1 MSFQAC
7 LDTIQ
12 SRTGQSPDALAAQAV
27 QKGLADDTGL
37 APGVKASAV
46 IDWPRADYGL
56 GHGPAMSI
64 VAYFKGKRAQAS
76 SHHRGSYPM
85 TGFSPLR
92 ILRGRHPG
100 VAAALALL
108 ASAAIAAAPSP
119 ANAQQ
124 PETAAA
130 SASAARTGHAT
141 VNGVR
146 IAYAVHGDL
155 ASKQTPL
162 LVLHGAFM
170 SGEAMAPFVRLFA
183 ASRPVIT
190 IDARGHGRTGK
201 VGGAFSYDQMADD
214 AVAVLASLRVA
225 RADVLGYSMGGSTA
239 IAMAVRHPDRV
250 GKQVIISG
258 AASLDGWVPEVLAGI
273 AQMTPEMFAGT
284 PMETEYKRL
293 SPTPDAFPDLVAAIK
308 HIDSAPFAY
317 SDAQLRAI
325 PGKTMV
331 VLGDADGVTFDHA
344 IRLFKLRGGGD
355 IAIATQGF
363 MTTAPKARLSILP
376 GTSHIGIMAEA
387 AAIAAQVIPFLDD
400 VTPSMPAG
408 FF

>member
-1 MSFQAC
+1 MS
-7 LDTIQ
+7 
-12 SRTGQSPDALAAQAV
+12 
-27 QKGLADDTGL
+27 
-37 APGVKASAV
+37 
-46 IDWPRADYGL
+46 
-56 GHGPAMSI
+56 
-64 VAYFKGKRAQAS
+64 
-76 SHHRGSYPM
+76 
-85 TGFSPLR
+85 GFSPPR
-92 ILRGRHPG
+92 IFRRRHSR

-108 ASAAIAAAPSP
+108 ASAAVVAALPQPAYTQQPAPKAAP
-119 ANAQQ
+119 
-124 PETAAA
+124 E
-130 SASAARTGHAT
+130 SAAKTGHAT

-155 ASKQTPL
+155 TSKQTPL

-170 SGEAMAPFVRLFA
+170 SGEAMAPFVTPFA

-214 AVAVLASLRVA
+214 AAAVLASLRVE

-239 IAMAVRHPDRV
+239 IAMAVRHPERV
-250 GKQVIISG
+250 GKQVVISG

-344 IRLFKLRGGGD
+344 IKLFKLRGGGD

-387 AAIAAQVIPFLDD
+387 ATIAAQVVPFLDD
-400 VTPSMPAG
+400 VTPLMPAG

>member
-1 MSFQAC
+1 
-7 LDTIQ
+7 
-12 SRTGQSPDALAAQAV
+12 
-27 QKGLADDTGL
+27 
-37 APGVKASAV
+37 
-46 IDWPRADYGL
+46 
-56 GHGPAMSI
+56 
-64 VAYFKGKRAQAS
+64 
-76 SHHRGSYPM
+76 M
-85 TGFSPLR
+85 TAFPPLQIFR
-92 ILRGRHPG
+92 HRHPG

-108 ASAAIAAAPSP
+108 ASAAVVAAVPEP

-124 PETAAA
+124 PATATA
-130 SASAARTGHAT
+130 SASAAKAGYAK
-141 VNGVR
+141 VNGLR
-146 IAYAVHGDL
+146 LAYAVHGDL

-170 SGEAMAPFVRLFA
+170 SGEAMAPFVTPFA

-201 VGGAFSYDQMADD
+201 VRGTLSYDQMADD
-214 AVAVLASLRVA
+214 AVAVLASLGIT

-258 AASLDGWVPEVLAGI
+258 AASLDGWIPEVLAGI

-308 HIDSAPFAY
+308 HIDATPFAY
-317 SDAQLRAI
+317 SNAQLRAI
-325 PGKTMV
+325 PGRTMV
-331 VLGDADGVTFDHA
+331 ILGDADGVTFDHA
-344 IRLFKLRGGGD
+344 IKLFKLRGGGD
-355 IAIATQGF
+355 TATATQGF
-363 MTTAPKARLSILP
+363 MTAAPKARLSILP
-376 GTSHIGIMAEA
+376 ATSHIGVMAEA
-387 AAIAAQVIPFLDD
+387 PTIAAQVIPFLDD
-400 VTPSMPAG
+400 ATPPMPAG

>member
-1 MSFQAC
+1 
-7 LDTIQ
+7 
-12 SRTGQSPDALAAQAV
+12 
-27 QKGLADDTGL
+27 
-37 APGVKASAV
+37 
-46 IDWPRADYGL
+46 
-56 GHGPAMSI
+56 
-64 VAYFKGKRAQAS
+64 
-76 SHHRGSYPM
+76 M
-85 TGFSPLR
+85 TGFSPR
-92 ILRGRHPG
+92 QIFRRRHSG

-108 ASAAIAAAPSP
+108 ASAAIVAVPAP
-119 ANAQQ
+119 ATAQQ
-124 PETAAA
+124 PATATAPA
-130 SASAARTGHAT
+130 SADKTGAKTGHAQ

-155 ASKQTPL
+155 TTKQTPL

-170 SGEAMAPFVRLFA
+170 SGDAMAPLVAPFA

-201 VGGAFSYDQMADD
+201 VGGAFNYDQMADD

-225 RADVLGYSMGGSTA
+225 RADVLGYSMGASTA
-239 IAMAVRHPDRV
+239 IAMAIRHPDRV
-250 GKQVIISG
+250 GKQVVISG

-284 PMETEYKRL
+284 PMESEYKRL

-308 HIDSAPFAY
+308 HIDATPFAY

-325 PGKTMV
+325 PGKTMII
-331 VLGDADGVTFDHA
+331 LGDADGMTLDHA
-344 IRLFKLRGGGD
+344 IKLFRLRGGSD
-355 IAIATQGF
+355 IATATQGF
-363 MTTAPKARLSILP
+363 MTTAPKARLSVLP
-376 GTSHIGIMAEA
+376 ATSHIGIMAEG

-400 VTPSMPAG
+400 ATPPMPAG

>member
-1 MSFQAC
+1 
-7 LDTIQ
+7 
-12 SRTGQSPDALAAQAV
+12 
-27 QKGLADDTGL
+27 
-37 APGVKASAV
+37 
-46 IDWPRADYGL
+46 
-56 GHGPAMSI
+56 
-64 VAYFKGKRAQAS
+64 
-76 SHHRGSYPM
+76 M
-85 TGFSPLR
+85 TGFSPPR
-92 ILRGRHPG
+92 IFRRRHSG

-108 ASAAIAAAPSP
+108 ASAAVVAALPQP
-119 ANAQQ
+119 AYAQQ
-124 PETAAA
+124 PATTTA

-155 ASKQTPL
+155 TSKQTPL

-170 SGEAMAPFVRLFA
+170 SGEAMAPFVTPFV

-214 AVAVLASLRVA
+214 AAAVLASLRVE

-239 IAMAVRHPDRV
+239 IAMAVRHPERV

-258 AASLDGWVPEVLAGI
+258 AARLDGWVPEVLEGI
-273 AQMTPEMFAGT
+273 AKMTPEMFAGT

-308 HIDSAPFAY
+308 HIDSTPFAY

-325 PGKTMV
+325 PSKTMII
-331 VLGDADGVTFDHA
+331 LGDADGITFEHA
-344 IRLFKLRGGGD
+344 IKLFKLRGGAD
-355 IAIATQGF
+355 IATATQEF
-363 MTTAPKARLSILP
+363 MTQPPKARLSILP
-376 GTSHIGIMAEA
+376 ATSHIGVMAEA
-387 AAIAAQVIPFLDD
+387 PTIAEQAIAFLDD
-400 VTPSMPAG
+400 AMPPMPEG

>member
-1 MSFQAC
+1 
-7 LDTIQ
+7 
-12 SRTGQSPDALAAQAV
+12 
-27 QKGLADDTGL
+27 
-37 APGVKASAV
+37 
-46 IDWPRADYGL
+46 
-56 GHGPAMSI
+56 
-64 VAYFKGKRAQAS
+64 
-76 SHHRGSYPM
+76 M
-85 TGFSPLR
+85 TAFPPLH
-92 ILRGRHPG
+92 ILRRRHPG

-108 ASAAIAAAPSP
+108 ASAAVVAAFPEP

-124 PETAAA
+124 PATPTA
-130 SASAARTGHAT
+130 SASAAKTGHAQ

-170 SGEAMAPFVRLFA
+170 SGDAMAPLVAPFA

-201 VGGAFSYDQMADD
+201 VGGAFNYDQMADD

-225 RADVLGYSMGGSTA
+225 RADVLGYSMGASTA

-273 AQMTPEMFAGT
+273 AQITPEMFAGT

-308 HIDSAPFAY
+308 QIDATPFAY

-325 PGKTMV
+325 PGKTMII
-331 VLGDADGVTFDHA
+331 LGDADGMTLDHA
-344 IRLFKLRGGGD
+344 IKLFRLRGGSD
-355 IAIATQGF
+355 IATATQGF
-363 MTTAPKARLSILP
+363 MTAAPKARLSVLP
-376 GTSHIGIMAEA
+376 ATSHIGIMAEG
-387 AAIAAQVIPFLDD
+387 AAIAAQVTPFLDD
-400 VTPSMPAG
+400 ATPPMPAG

>member
-1 MSFQAC
+1 
-7 LDTIQ
+7 
-12 SRTGQSPDALAAQAV
+12 
-27 QKGLADDTGL
+27 
-37 APGVKASAV
+37 
-46 IDWPRADYGL
+46 
-56 GHGPAMSI
+56 
-64 VAYFKGKRAQAS
+64 
-76 SHHRGSYPM
+76 M
-85 TGFSPLR
+85 TAFPPLQ
-92 ILRGRHPG
+92 ILRRRHPG
-100 VAAALALL
+100 VGAALALL
-108 ASAAIAAAPSP
+108 ASAAVVAAFPAP

-124 PETAAA
+124 PATATA
-130 SASAARTGHAT
+130 SASAAKAGHAE

-146 IAYAVHGDL
+146 IHYAVHGNL
-155 ASKQTPL
+155 ASQQTPL

-170 SGEAMAPFVRLFA
+170 SGEAMAPFVTPLA

-201 VGGAFSYDQMADD
+201 VRGAVSYDQMADD
-214 AVAVLASLRVA
+214 AAAVLASLRVA

-258 AASLDGWVPEVLAGI
+258 TASLDGWVPEVLAGI
-273 AQMTPEMFAGT
+273 AQMTPEMFTGT

-308 HIDSAPFAY
+308 HIDGTPFAY

-331 VLGDADGVTFDHA
+331 TLGDADGVTFDHA
-344 IRLFKLRGGGD
+344 IKLFKLRGGGD
-355 IAIATQGF
+355 IATATQGF
-363 MTTAPKARLSILP
+363 MTAAPKARLSILP
-376 GTSHIGIMAEA
+376 ATSHIGVMAEA
-387 AAIAAQVIPFLDD
+387 ATIAAQVIPFLDD
-400 VTPSMPAG
+400 ATPPMPAG

>member
-1 MSFQAC
+1 MTAFTSLQ
-7 LDTIQ
+7 
-12 SRTGQSPDALAAQAV
+12 P
-27 QKGLADDTGL
+27 
-37 APGVKASAV
+37 
-46 IDWPRADYGL
+46 L
-56 GHGPAMSI
+56 GRR
-64 VAYFKGKRAQAS
+64 K
-76 SHHRGSYPM
+76 
-85 TGFSPLR
+85 
-92 ILRGRHPG
+92 PG
-100 VAAALALL
+100 VAAALGLL
-108 ASAAIAAAPSP
+108 IGAAVLAAFPAPAS
-119 ANAQQ
+119 AQQ
-124 PETAAA
+124 PGAATT
-130 SASAARTGHAT
+130 SAGAAQQGLAK
-141 VNGVR
+141 VNGVN
-146 IAYAVHGDL
+146 ISYMVHGDL

-162 LVLHGAFM
+162 MVLHGAFM
-170 SGEAMAPFVRLFA
+170 SGEAMAALVTPFA

-201 VGGAFSYDQMADD
+201 VGGVMSYDQMADD
-214 AVAVLASLRVA
+214 AVAVLASLGVA

-308 HIDSAPFAY
+308 HIDATPFAY

-325 PGKTMV
+325 PGKTMI

-344 IRLFKLRGGGD
+344 IKLFKLRGGGD
-355 IAIATQGF
+355 VGIATQGF
-363 MTTAPKARLSILP
+363 MTAPPKARLSILP

-387 AAIAAQVIPFLDD
+387 ATIAAQVIPFLDD
-400 VTPSMPAG
+400 ATPPMPKG

>member
-1 MSFQAC
+1 
-7 LDTIQ
+7 
-12 SRTGQSPDALAAQAV
+12 
-27 QKGLADDTGL
+27 
-37 APGVKASAV
+37 
-46 IDWPRADYGL
+46 
-56 GHGPAMSI
+56 
-64 VAYFKGKRAQAS
+64 
-76 SHHRGSYPM
+76 M
-85 TGFSPLR
+85 TAFPPLQ
-92 ILRGRHPG
+92 ILRRRHPG

-108 ASAAIAAAPSP
+108 ATAAVVAAPPQP
-119 ANAQQ
+119 AYAQQ
-124 PETAAA
+124 PATA
-130 SASAARTGHAT
+130 SASAAKTGHAT

-170 SGEAMAPFVRLFA
+170 SGEAMAPFVNLFA

-201 VGGAFSYDQMADD
+201 VGGALSYDQMADD
-214 AVAVLASLRVA
+214 AAAVLASLRVA

-250 GKQVIISG
+250 GKQVVISG

-308 HIDSAPFAY
+308 HIDGTPFAY

-325 PGKTMV
+325 PRKTMV
-331 VLGDADGVTFDHA
+331 VLGDADGMTLEHA
-344 IRLFKLRGGGD
+344 IKLFKLRGGGD
-355 IAIATQGF
+355 IATATQGF
-363 MTTAPKARLSILP
+363 MTAAPKARLSVLP
-376 GTSHIGIMAEA
+376 ATSHIGVVAEA
-387 AAIAAQVIPFLDD
+387 ATIAAQVIPFLDD
-400 VTPSMPAG
+400 ATPPMPAG

>member
-1 MSFQAC
+1 
-7 LDTIQ
+7 
-12 SRTGQSPDALAAQAV
+12 
-27 QKGLADDTGL
+27 
-37 APGVKASAV
+37 
-46 IDWPRADYGL
+46 
-56 GHGPAMSI
+56 
-64 VAYFKGKRAQAS
+64 
-76 SHHRGSYPM
+76 M
-85 TGFSPLR
+85 TGFSPLKIFR
-92 ILRGRHPG
+92 RRNPG

-108 ASAAIAAAPSP
+108 ASTAVAAAFPEP
-119 ANAQQ
+119 ASAQQ
-124 PETAAA
+124 PATPTA
-130 SASAARTGHAT
+130 SASAVKTGHAQ

-170 SGEAMAPFVRLFA
+170 SGDAMAPLVAPFA

-201 VGGAFSYDQMADD
+201 VGGAFNYDQMADD
-214 AVAVLASLRVA
+214 AVAVLASLRVE
-225 RADVLGYSMGGSTA
+225 RADVLGYSMGASTA

-273 AQMTPEMFAGT
+273 AQITPDMFAGT

-293 SPTPDAFPDLVAAIK
+293 SPTPDAFPDLVTAIK
-308 HIDSAPFAY
+308 HIDATPFAY

-325 PGKTMV
+325 PGKTMII
-331 VLGDADGVTFDHA
+331 LGDADGMTLDHA
-344 IRLFKLRGGGD
+344 IKLFRLRGGSD
-355 IAIATQGF
+355 IATATQGF
-363 MTTAPKARLSILP
+363 MTAAPKARLSVLP
-376 GTSHIGIMAEA
+376 GTSHIGIMAEG

-400 VTPSMPAG
+400 ATPPMPAG